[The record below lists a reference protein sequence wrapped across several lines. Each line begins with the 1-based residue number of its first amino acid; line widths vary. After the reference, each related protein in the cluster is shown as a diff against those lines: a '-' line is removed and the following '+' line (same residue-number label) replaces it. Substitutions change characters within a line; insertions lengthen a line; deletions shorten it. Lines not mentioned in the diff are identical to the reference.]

1 MLLLYK
7 NELMLSYFI
16 SQSNNYVFR
25 TQPTASSEFTMSLTD
40 MTTLETFT
48 GSITS
53 MSFEGYESY
62 VSFSLSISGAIVGE
76 EYRATLLNSGS
87 AEPLWNGSI
96 QVYASQ
102 SLDKSV
108 YENKNNQY
116 ISHVSENRYIIMD

>member
-1 MLLLYK
+1 MI
-7 NELMLSYFI
+7 SYFI
-16 SQSNNYVFR
+16 SQSNDYVFR

-53 MSFEGYESY
+53 MSYEPYESY
-62 VSFSLSISGAIVGE
+62 VSFSLQISGAIVGE
-76 EYRATLLNSGS
+76 EYRATLINSGS
-87 AEPLWNGSI
+87 TEPIWNGSV

-108 YENKNNQY
+108 YENQNKQY
-116 ISHVSENRYIIMD
+116 ISHQSDNSYIIMK